1 MPVDLIYIVVGLAI
15 LLILGGA
22 VFYFRR
28 RSLDPGEAPEA
39 GVATT
44 STQPVETK
52 RRLAGIDGRL
62 GKSRTALGGALRG
75 VFGRSVLDAQF
86 WEAMEEALIGADV
99 GVAPSAGVVERVRR
113 AKPDTANA
121 ARALLED
128 ELKAVFT
135 GGERSLNL
143 AGNPAVM
150 LVVGVNGVGKTT
162 SIAKLAHRLMGEGRE
177 PLLAAADTF
186 RAAADTQLK
195 AWADRVGVPVVAGKA
210 GSDPA
215 AVAFDGLA
223 AAKARGKDVL
233 IVDTAGRL
241 HSKANLM
248 SELSKI
254 RRVLERDGG
263 TVGESLLVLDAT
275 AGQNGI
281 AQVREF
287 AAAIGL
293 TGIVLTKLDGTSR
306 GGIVIAVEQ
315 ELGIPVKFVGVGEG
329 VDDLVPFDPE
339 AFVTELLA
347 DA

>member
-1 MPVDLIYIVVGLAI
+1 VDLIYVVVGIAV
-15 LLILGGA
+15 LLVLTGTY
-22 VFYFRR
+22 FYFRR
-28 RSLDPGEAPEA
+28 LDRPAPPV
-39 GVATT
+39 GTVDDVAVQTRRE
-44 STQPVETK
+44 PV
-52 RRLAGIDGRL
+52 GINGRL

-75 VFGRSVLDAQF
+75 VFGRGALDTQF

-99 GVAPSAGVVERVRR
+99 GVAASAGVVERVRR
-113 AKPDTANA
+113 AKPETSTS
-121 ARALLED
+121 ARKLLEE
-128 ELKAVFT
+128 ELKAVFAYT
-135 GGERSLNL
+135 ERSLNL
-143 AGNPAVM
+143 DGSPAVM
-150 LVVGVNGVGKTT
+150 LIVGVNGAGKTT
-162 SIAKLAHRLMGEGRE
+162 SIAKLAGRLIGEGRK

-186 RAAADTQLK
+186 RAAADSQLRV
-195 AWADRVGVPVVAGKA
+195 WAERVGVPVVAGKE

-215 AVAFDGLA
+215 AVAFDGLS
-223 AAKARGKDVL
+223 AAKARGRDVV

-241 HSKANLM
+241 HSKQNLM
-248 SELSKI
+248 AELAKI

-287 AAAIGL
+287 ANAIGL
-293 TGIVLTKLDGTSR
+293 TGIVLTKLDGTAR
-306 GGIVIAVEQ
+306 GGIVVAVEQ

-329 VDDLVPFDPE
+329 VDDLMPFDPD